1 MRVGGFRERLV
12 DVGVLLWLSLLLA
25 APATIRA
32 ERLPFRH
39 YHVADGL
46 AHSSVHCIYQD
57 AKGYLW
63 FGTNEG
69 VSRFDGYR
77 FINYSTRDGLGHPYI
92 NAITEDRQGRLW
104 VGTNGG
110 GVSRLLDDPQESG
123 IRGPGSG
130 VRDQH
135 QPTTDNR
142 QRTRPRFVSFLIDDL
157 PTANAV
163 NRMLF
168 DANDTLWCATDAALY
183 RTALDQNGHPTF
195 EVVVPQKSFSSA
207 AAFADRQGRL
217 WFGLEYDLIEIVG
230 NNVITYGADDE
241 VGRHLITSIIE
252 DHQGRLLVSNN
263 FALFEFIAPA
273 DPKSRGRWKKWPLT
287 LAPNQAVGSLVA
299 EASGTLWI
307 GTNQGLIKYQDGRQT
322 LYTMAQGLSDNN
334 IHCLSQDRDGNLW
347 IGGWR
352 DGACK
357 LSGEMIVSFTKA
369 EGLPHQPVYK
379 VIEDRQGRIYAS
391 TDAGVAQIL
400 AGRAVLIQRSQ
411 SPPFN
416 NIHGRI
422 LQDSRGNWWMG
433 TDQGLFRFQEP
444 ELQLRRGQKFILSD
458 EILEA
463 GIASICEDS
472 TGRVWVSSYDTNL
485 YWCDP
490 ARKGRTMFERLPSG
504 TVPRFGFPWMM
515 SDRSG
520 VLWFGWQGVLVRF
533 MNGKAVMFQSTDG
546 LPEPNPRA
554 FFQDRRGWFW
564 IGLRYKGVSMTKDP
578 TAEHPTFVNYS
589 TANGLASDSVW
600 SITEDDFGRMY
611 FGTGRGLDRLDLS
624 TGRIRHFTTVDG
636 LAGDAIT
643 HCMKDSRGNI
653 WVATATGLSKL
664 NPRAERLAN
673 RPPPIYLSRVQVA
686 GEDLALA
693 ETGLVR
699 VPERELPSSR
709 NNLLIEYVGLDFQSE
724 RRLKYQY
731 KLDGVDADW
740 TASTDQRSVNYARL
754 APGSYRF
761 LVRAIN
767 EEGLSSAEPAVFTF
781 RILPPIWQRGWFLTL
796 AALLAAGVVYLIYRY
811 RVARLL
817 ELERVRTRIAADLH
831 DDVGAGLSQMALLSE
846 MAKSHIRSDP
856 QRSAQILTDV
866 AEAARALV
874 DTMSDIVWSVDPRQD
889 DLEKLIAR
897 VRQFASD
904 VLEARAI
911 TWDFQTPPE
920 PEKVK
925 LTPEQRRHLFLI
937 FKESINNIVRHAE
950 CTSVWLSIS
959 LGDHRLLAEIR
970 DDGRGFVMPS
980 STEPVKLSRQ
990 GHGLKNMQT
999 RAAELSGQCRI
1010 ESGPGRGAR
1019 VSLSVPLK

>member
-1 MRVGGFRERLV
+1 
-12 DVGVLLWLSLLLA
+12 
-25 APATIRA
+25 
-32 ERLPFRH
+32 
-39 YHVADGL
+39 
-46 AHSSVHCIYQD
+46 
-57 AKGYLW
+57 
-63 FGTNEG
+63 
-69 VSRFDGYR
+69 
-77 FINYSTRDGLGHPYI
+77 
-92 NAITEDRQGRLW
+92 
-104 VGTNGG
+104 
-110 GVSRLLDDPQESG
+110 
-123 IRGPGSG
+123 
-130 VRDQH
+130 
-135 QPTTDNR
+135 
-142 QRTRPRFVSFLIDDL
+142 
-157 PTANAV
+157 
-163 NRMLF
+163 
-168 DANDTLWCATDAALY
+168 
-183 RTALDQNGHPTF
+183 
-195 EVVVPQKSFSSA
+195 
-207 AAFADRQGRL
+207 
-217 WFGLEYDLIEIVG
+217 
-230 NNVITYGADDE
+230 
-241 VGRHLITSIIE
+241 
-252 DHQGRLLVSNN
+252 
-263 FALFEFIAPA
+263 
-273 DPKSRGRWKKWPLT
+273 
-287 LAPNQAVGSLVA
+287 
-299 EASGTLWI
+299 
-307 GTNQGLIKYQDGRQT
+307 
-322 LYTMAQGLSDNN
+322 
-334 IHCLSQDRDGNLW
+334 
-347 IGGWR
+347 
-352 DGACK
+352 
-357 LSGEMIVSFTKA
+357 
-369 EGLPHQPVYK
+369 
-379 VIEDRQGRIYAS
+379 
-391 TDAGVAQIL
+391 
-400 AGRAVLIQRSQ
+400 
-411 SPPFN
+411 
-416 NIHGRI
+416 
-422 LQDSRGNWWMG
+422 
-433 TDQGLFRFQEP
+433 
-444 ELQLRRGQKFILSD
+444 
-458 EILEA
+458 
-463 GIASICEDS
+463 
-472 TGRVWVSSYDTNL
+472 
-485 YWCDP
+485 
-490 ARKGRTMFERLPSG
+490 
-504 TVPRFGFPWMM
+504 MM

-781 RILPPIWQRGWFLTL
+781 RILPPIWQRWWFLTL

>member
-1 MRVGGFRERLV
+1 VIAALLH
-12 DVGVLLWLSLLLA
+12 GVLVA
-25 APATIRA
+25 HAQQ
-32 ERLPFRH
+32 LPVRR
-39 YHVADGL
+39 YDVRDGL
-46 AHSSVHCIYQD
+46 AHSRVIAIHQD
-57 AKGYLW
+57 RKGYLW
-63 FGTNEG
+63 FGTWEG
-69 VSRFDGYR
+69 LSRFDGYR
-77 FINYSTRDGLGHPYI
+77 FTTYSTQDGLGHPII
-92 NAITEDRQGRLW
+92 NAIVEDRQGRLW

-110 GVSRLLDDPQESG
+110 GVSRLLDNPQESG
-123 IRGPGSG
+123 GSRIRGQGSG
-130 VRDQH
+130 GRK
-135 QPTTDNR
+135 
-142 QRTRPRFVSFLIDDL
+142 QRPDPQNPQSAIPAATRPKFVSFLIGG
-157 PTANAV
+157 PPAANAV

-168 DANDTLWCATDAALY
+168 DANNTLWAVTDAGLY
-183 RTALDQNGHPTF
+183 RATLDQNGDPTF
-195 EVVVPQKSFSSA
+195 EVVVPQPSYSSA
-207 AAFADRQGRL
+207 AAFADSQGRL
-217 WFGLEYDLIEIVG
+217 WFGLEHELIEVVQGHI
-230 NNVITYGADDE
+230 IKYGAAE
-241 VGRHLITSIIE
+241 GIGRHLITSVTE
-252 DHQGRLLVSNN
+252 DRRGRLLVSNQ
-263 FALFEFIAPA
+263 FALFEFIRPP
-273 DPKSRGRWKKWPLT
+273 DHESRGRWKKLPLT
-287 LAPNQAVGSLVA
+287 LRPKQEITSLA
-299 EASGTLWI
+299 TDIGGTLWI
-307 GTNQGLIKYQDGRQT
+307 GTNQGLMKYQEGKLS
-322 LYTMAQGLSDNN
+322 LYTTAQGLSDNSIN
-334 IHCLSQDRDGNLW
+334 CLSPDRDGNLW
-347 IGGWR
+347 IGTR
-352 DGACK
+352 VSGAGK
-357 LSGEMIVSFTKA
+357 LSGEMIVSFTKVD
-369 EGLPHQPVYK
+369 GLPVQAVYK
-379 VIEDRQGRIYAS
+379 VIEDRRGRIYAS
-391 TDAGVAQIL
+391 TGDGLAQIV
-400 AGRAVLIQRSQ
+400 AGNLVPIRRSQ
-411 SPPFN
+411 SPPFTS
-416 NIHGRI
+416 IASRI
-422 LQDSRGNWWMG
+422 LQDRQGDWWIG
-433 TDQGLFRFQEP
+433 TDRGLFRFQES
-444 ELQLRRGQKFILSD
+444 ELQLRRGQKFSLTGGLPD
-458 EILEA
+458 TN
-463 GIASICEDS
+463 IASICEDA
-472 TGRVWVSSYDTNL
+472 TGRVWVSSYDTNI
-485 YWCDP
+485 YWCNP

-520 VLWFGWQGVLVRF
+520 VLWFGGQGALVRF
-533 MNGKAVMFQSTDG
+533 MNGKAVMFQPTDG

-554 FFQDRRGWFW
+554 FFQDRRGWLW

-624 TGRIRHFTTVDG
+624 TGRIRHFTTADG

-709 NNLLIEYVGLDFQSE
+709 NNLLIEYVGLDFRSE

-731 KLDGVDADW
+731 KLEGVDANW
-740 TASTDQRSVNYARL
+740 SAPTEQRSVNFARL

-781 RILPPIWQRGWFLTL
+781 RILPPMWQRWWFLTL
-796 AALLAAGVVYLIYRY
+796 AVLLAAGAVSLVYRY
-811 RVARLL
+811 RVARLV

-874 DTMSDIVWSVDPRQD
+874 DVMSDIVWSVDPRQD

-897 VRQFASD
+897 IRQFASD

-937 FKESINNIVRHAE
+937 FKESITNIVRHAE

-959 LGDHRLLAEIR
+959 LGEHRLLAEIR

-1010 ESGPGRGAR
+1010 ESGPGRGTR
-1019 VSLSVPLK
+1019 ISLSVPLK